1 MAVLGSE
8 STKDINKLINEV
20 LTSARYLI
28 DVKGGKT
35 DVVLSLSVWKNL
47 LAMLEELDD
56 RQIVKEWL
64 PKLKASPKSSEALRW
79 DDVKTEW

>member
-64 PKLKASPKSSEALRW
+64 PKLKAGPKSSEALCW